1 MTMSSFIVVFG
12 AAVRA
17 DGAPSGT
24 LERRVRS
31 AWLFGRRWNDVRYLV
46 SGGIGATPY
55 PEWQVMQ
62 RLLVEAGVPSERI
75 IAEPN
80 GVDTLSQVR
89 NCVTILRELD
99 AAGDVWIATSRYHQ
113 ARCWL
118 LFRLLGIKTSLV
130 PALSDLPG
138 VPLRKLLFFWVR
150 EILALPYDAL
160 VVLCMK

>member
-1 MTMSSFIVVFG
+1 
-12 AAVRA
+12 
-17 DGAPSGT
+17 
-24 LERRVRS
+24 
-31 AWLFGRRWNDVRYLV
+31 
-46 SGGIGATPY
+46 
-55 PEWQVMQ
+55 
-62 RLLVEAGVPSERI
+62 VEAGVPSERI